1 MKTVYLKANNE
12 TELWEDLISHNLAHK
27 EYDME
32 DEANINT
39 DEVENFV
46 MTGKFDYVFDGI
58 ALDIIGTITKE
69 TGNVLTDVDGNEYN
83 EVVAIDGFHA
93 NLLVEDDFSSALEV
107 VAPTTPYRI
116 FA

>member
-1 MKTVYLKANNE
+1 MITYYLKTANE
-12 TELWEDLISHNLAHK
+12 KELWELLESNSLAHK
-27 EYDME
+27 EYDLE
-32 DEANINT
+32 DELNINT
-39 DEVENFV
+39 DNVENFV
-46 MTGKFDYVFDGI
+46 MSGKYEWKFDGI

-93 NLLVEDDFSSALEV
+93 NLLAEDDFSSALEV
-107 VAPTTPYRI
+107 VAPTTPHRI